1 MGLATTLTPV
11 PEAWIMA
18 FLHKRGPLYY
28 LHDRI
33 GGRLVRTSLKTDS
46 LQLAKEK
53 LRQYE
58 SAKLHDTDSP
68 LPTRTPIADVLT
80 AYVQHIRATKTAKS
94 AQTDVYY
101 LREMFGPC
109 CEAVKINSRTPSD
122 KARKRPRKD
131 EGDKRKRDSIIEAD
145 CFEGIRT
152 SQIVTFIG
160 EQVRRR
166 GLRPKTANRYREI
179 LVRLFNWAMKQ
190 KLVRMPG
197 GVNPAAAVE
206 RYREHAPEIRFLTLA
221 QIDEQL
227 TALAELTQLRAMA
240 AVLIYAGLRREELLW
255 LTEADVDL
263 DHGRSG
269 GLIRVQA
276 KTVGGRSWEPKTKVN
291 RAVPISRDLYV
302 RLKDY
307 KPMSSPEGWYFPSPK
322 GRWWDPDNFAADLR
336 KANRAAG
343 LDWGCLDF
351 RHTFG
356 SQLAQNGISLYKIA
370 TLMGNSPEI
379 CRRHYAALVPEAMV
393 EEVQFRRLQKDA
405 DEPQPTQSEA
415 A

>member
-1 MGLATTLTPV
+1 
-11 PEAWIMA
+11 MA

-58 SAKLHDTDSP
+58 SAKLHGTDSP
-68 LPTRTPIADVLT
+68 LPTHTPIVDVLT
-80 AYVQHIRATKTAKS
+80 AYVRHVRVTKTAKS

-109 CEAVKINSRTPSD
+109 CEAVKITSRNPSG
-122 KARKRPRKD
+122 KTRKRPLKD

-145 CFEGIRT
+145 CFEGVRT
-152 SQIVTFIG
+152 SQVASFISD
-160 EQVRRR
+160 QLRRR

-179 LVRLFNWAMKQ
+179 LVRLFNWSMKQ

-206 RYREHAPEIRFLTLA
+206 RYREHAPEIQFLTLA

-227 TALAELTQLRAMA
+227 TALAELTQLCAMVA
-240 AVLIYAGLRREELLW
+240 TLIYAGLRREELLW
-255 LTEADVDL
+255 LTGADVDL
-263 DHGRSG
+263 DHNRSG
-269 GLIRVQA
+269 GLIRVRA
-276 KTVGGRSWEPKTKVN
+276 KTIGGRWWEPKTKVN
-291 RAVPISRDLYV
+291 RVVPISRDLYV

-307 KPMSSPEGWYFPSPK
+307 KPATSPEEWYFPSPK

-336 KANRAAG
+336 KANRAAR

-370 TLMGNSPEI
+370 TLLGNSPEI
-379 CRRHYAALVPEAMV
+379 CRRHYAALVPETMI
-393 EEVQFRRLQKDA
+393 EEVQFRQLQKDA
-405 DEPQPTQSEA
+405 DGPPPKSEA

>member
-1 MGLATTLTPV
+1 
-11 PEAWIMA
+11 MA

-58 SAKLHDTDSP
+58 SAKLHGTDSP
-68 LPTRTPIADVLT
+68 LPTRTPIPDVLT
-80 AYVQHIRATKTAKS
+80 AYVRHIRTTKTAKS

-109 CEAVKINSRTPSD
+109 CDAVKINSRNPSD
-122 KARKRPRKD
+122 KTRKRPRKD
-131 EGDKRKRDSIIEAD
+131 EGDKRQRDPVIEAD
-145 CFEGIRT
+145 CFEAIRT
-152 SQIVTFIG
+152 SQAVTFIG

-166 GLRPKTANRYREI
+166 GLMPKTANRYREI

-206 RYREHAPEIRFLTLA
+206 RYREHAPQIRFLTLA
-221 QIDEQL
+221 QLDEQL
-227 TALAELTQLRAMA
+227 KALAEHAQLCTMA

-255 LTEADVDL
+255 LTQADVDL
-263 DHGRSG
+263 DPARTG
-269 GLIRVQA
+269 GLIRVRA
-276 KTVGGRSWEPKTKVN
+276 KTVGDRSWQPKTKVN
-291 RAVPISRDLYV
+291 RVVPISRDLYA
-302 RLKDY
+302 RLKNY
-307 KPMSSPEGWYFPSPK
+307 RPPVSAEGWYFPSPK

-336 KANRAAG
+336 KANQEAK

-356 SQLAQNGISLYKIA
+356 SQLAQNGVSLYKIA

-393 EEVQFRRLQKDA
+393 EEVQFRQPQK
-405 DEPQPTQSEA
+405 QPEDKPHAPSEA